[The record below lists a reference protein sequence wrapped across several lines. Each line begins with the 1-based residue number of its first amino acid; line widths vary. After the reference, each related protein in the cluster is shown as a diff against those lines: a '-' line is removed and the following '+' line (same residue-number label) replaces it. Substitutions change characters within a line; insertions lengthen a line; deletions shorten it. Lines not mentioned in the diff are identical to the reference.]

1 MDLSSMAQR
10 ISIEERVRIEEMR
23 AAGLSVEETAR
34 RPAEGPGSA
43 RCEDSRDDDRK
54 RQMTVAEA
62 LATARRARG
71 ITQEELSHRV
81 SVTQASLSRYESG
94 LREPDTSTLGVLARE
109 LELTP
114 DLLQSAGRM
123 QGALVVDAHMRR
135 RRTAKATVW
144 RRLEAQL
151 NLYRLHA
158 RRCLDHVELE
168 TSARIPSFDP
178 FDVPPEDAARLMRM
192 QWRIP
197 AGPVRHLVS
206 WMESAG
212 CLIIDE
218 PFGTPRVD
226 GLSQWV
232 DDSPVIL
239 LNADAPT
246 DRRRLT
252 LAYELGHLCLHH
264 VDVTEDVEGDATT
277 FAAEFLMPAETIRPQ
292 LRNLNLG
299 KLHDLKRYWGVSMQ
313 ALIERAYTL
322 GTLGMRERT
331 NLYKGFSAR
340 GWRVQEP
347 LSDQLPPEI
356 PSLLTQISQSFLDR
370 GLTRNEIAVLA
381 GIEPTAQ
388 DNPFLPR
395 ASTLRAL

>member
-1 MDLSSMAQR
+1 
-10 ISIEERVRIEEMR
+10 
-23 AAGLSVEETAR
+23 
-34 RPAEGPGSA
+34 
-43 RCEDSRDDDRK
+43 
-54 RQMTVAEA
+54 MTVAEA

-71 ITQEELSHRV
+71 ITQEQLSRRA
-81 SVTQASLSRYESG
+81 SVTQAALSRYESG
-94 LREPDTSTLGVLARE
+94 LREPDANTLAVLARE

-158 RRCLDHVELE
+158 HRYLAHVELE
-168 TSARIPSFDP
+168 TSSRMPSFDP
-178 FDVPPEDAARLMRM
+178 FDVPPEGAARLMRM

-197 AGPVRHLVS
+197 VGPVRHLVS

-218 PFGTPRVD
+218 HFGTPRVD

-252 LAYELGHLCLHH
+252 LAHELGHLCLHD
-264 VDVTEDVEGDATT
+264 VEVTEDVEGDATT
-277 FAAEFLMPAETIRPQ
+277 FAAEFLMPSETIRPQ

-313 ALIERAYTL
+313 ALIERAYRL

-347 LSDQLPPEI
+347 LSDELPSEI
-356 PSLLTQISQSFLDR
+356 PSLLTQISRSFLDR
-370 GLTRNEIAVLA
+370 GMTRDEIAALA
-381 GIEPTAQ
+381 GIEPSAQ

-395 ASTLRAL
+395 ASPLRAV